1 MATPY
6 TAFFLFA
13 CGIFLSNFIVNTIV
27 MKRPFVGR
35 PVTYREYF
43 HGSCRTHLVGLLGGA
58 VWGLGTA
65 LSYISAGKAGAAVS
79 YALGQGAPM
88 IAAVW
93 GIFVWKEF
101 AGASRTVKLL
111 LGWMFLLFIVGLGAI
126 IISGAN

>member
-1 MATPY
+1 MDTLRKRIAVV
-6 TAFFLFA
+6 
-13 CGIFLSNFIVNTIV
+13 GSINTDMVVKSSHIP
-27 MKRPFVGR
+27 RPGETV
-35 PVTYREYF
+35 
-43 HGSCRTHLVGLLGGA
+43 LGGSFMMNS
-58 VWGLGTA
+58 G
-65 LSYISAGKAGAAVS
+65 GKGANQARAAVS

-111 LGWMFLLFIVGLGAI
+111 LGCMFLLFIVGLGAI